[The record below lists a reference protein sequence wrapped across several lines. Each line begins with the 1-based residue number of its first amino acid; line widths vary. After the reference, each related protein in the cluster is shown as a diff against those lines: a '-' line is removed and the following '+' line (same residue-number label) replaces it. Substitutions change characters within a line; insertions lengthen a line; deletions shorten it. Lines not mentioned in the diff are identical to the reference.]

1 MIELKNIQV
10 EFSRDGASATAAVD
24 DVSLTILEGEV
35 FGIIGSS
42 GAGKSTLVRTI
53 NLLQKP
59 TSGDIVIDGASIVGQ
74 TGARL
79 RETRCGIGMIFQHF
93 NLWNAKTVYDNVA
106 FPLKCARWS
115 KQDIEERVVELL
127 EFVNL
132 EEKRDAYP
140 QTLSGGQKQR
150 VAIARA
156 LAANTRI
163 LLCDEPTSALDLETT
178 KSVLDV
184 LKRVNEQLGV
194 TIVVITHEL
203 DVVKGICDRIAVMDG
218 GRVVEQGETYEVF
231 SNPQSEML
239 RGLVRHSQNFALPS
253 GAFEQN
259 GSIIKLT
266 YAGESATEPVLFDA
280 GKLFDVRLS
289 ILHGKIE
296 YINEKPFGICTCEP
310 RRQRPNRP
318 SDRASERAGR
328 ASGGVEACRIT
339 SARFYSRWAKR
350 WERPRS
356 CAASRWSS
364 PSWLAARWAFCST
377 LPARTCS

>member
-59 TSGDIVIDGASIVGQ
+59 TSGDIVIDGAPIVGQ

-150 VAIARA
+150 VAIAGVMAMKPRCIV
-156 LAANTRI
+156 L
-163 LLCDEPTSALDLETT
+163 DEPTAMLDPNGRREVIKTVHELNRQEGITV
-178 KSVLDV
+178 VLITHYMEEVIDAD
-184 LKRVNEQLGV
+184 RV
-194 TIVVITHEL
+194 VVIDGGH
-203 DVVKGICDRIAVMDG
+203 VVMDG
-218 GRVVEQGETYEVF
+218 TPKEVF
-231 SNPQSEML
+231 SRVKELKKYSLDVPQVTELADELKEAGMD
-239 RGLVRHSQNFALPS
+239 LPY
-253 GAFEQN
+253 G
-259 GSIIKLT
+259 I
-266 YAGESATEPVLFDA
+266 
-280 GKLFDVRLS
+280 LS
-289 ILHGKIE
+289 IDELVDELVPLLK
-296 YINEKPFGICTCEP
+296 
-310 RRQRPNRP
+310 
-318 SDRASERAGR
+318 
-328 ASGGVEACRIT
+328 
-339 SARFYSRWAKR
+339 
-350 WERPRS
+350 
-356 CAASRWSS
+356 
-364 PSWLAARWAFCST
+364 
-377 LPARTCS
+377 

>member
-184 LKRVNEQLGV
+184 LKRVNQQLGV

-239 RGLVRHSQNFALPS
+239 RGLVRHLSLIHIYGIRARR
-253 GAFEQN
+253 AFPT
-259 GSIIKLT
+259 L
-266 YAGESATEPVLFDA
+266 
-280 GKLFDVRLS
+280 
-289 ILHGKIE
+289 
-296 YINEKPFGICTCEP
+296 P
-310 RRQRPNRP
+310 RRGGRRVLRMRAAQRDLQHDGQRVDGREREQRQQRQPVIG
-318 SDRASERAGR
+318 AERAQN
-328 ASGGVEACRIT
+328 
-339 SARFYSRWAKR
+339 
-350 WERPRS
+350 
-356 CAASRWSS
+356 AAYGQ
-364 PSWLAARWAFCST
+364 ADHQEQT
-377 LPARTCS
+377 LSLIHI

>member
-184 LKRVNEQLGV
+184 LKRVNQQLGV

-231 SNPQSEML
+231 SNPHFVRAS
-239 RGLVRHSQNFALPS
+239 RG
-253 GAFEQN
+253 
-259 GSIIKLT
+259 
-266 YAGESATEPVLFDA
+266 
-280 GKLFDVRLS
+280 
-289 ILHGKIE
+289 
-296 YINEKPFGICTCEP
+296 
-310 RRQRPNRP
+310 RQRPNRP

>member
-1 MIELKNIQV
+1 M
-10 EFSRDGASATAAVD
+10 
-24 DVSLTILEGEV
+24 
-35 FGIIGSS
+35 
-42 GAGKSTLVRTI
+42 
-53 NLLQKP
+53 
-59 TSGDIVIDGASIVGQ
+59 
-74 TGARL
+74 
-79 RETRCGIGMIFQHF
+79 
-93 NLWNAKTVYDNVA
+93 
-106 FPLKCARWS
+106 
-115 KQDIEERVVELL
+115 
-127 EFVNL
+127 NL

-296 YINEKPFGICTCEP
+296 YINEKPFGILYV
-310 RRQRPNRP
+310 
-318 SDRASERAGR
+318 RAEGAFMCSIALVIAIVAGGALGILLYASSTHLFINSPLLNKVLGATVNVVRSIPFLILLIFLLPLSALIVGTKIGTEAVVIPLAVAAVAFFARLSEASLAEVDKGMIEAAF
-328 ASGGVEACRIT
+328 ASGAGKLKTMFCIVLPEAHVPLVKDIT
-339 SARFYSRWAKR
+339 ITAISLLGFSAMAGLVGG
-350 WERPRS
+350 PRS
-356 CAASRWSS
+356 R
-364 PSWLAARWAFCST
+364 F
-377 LPARTCS
+377 

>member
-184 LKRVNEQLGV
+184 LKRVNQQLGV
-194 TIVVITHEL
+194 TIVVITHE
-203 DVVKGICDRIAVMDG
+203 IAVVREICNKVAVIDAAQFAEG
-218 GRVVEQGETYEVF
+218 GRTDEI
-231 SNPQSEML
+231 
-239 RGLVRHSQNFALPS
+239 FARPES
-253 GAFEQN
+253 
-259 GSIIKLT
+259 SIT
-266 YAGESATEPVLFDA
+266 
-280 GKLFDVRLS
+280 RL
-289 ILHGKIE
+289 LL
-296 YINEKPFGICTCEP
+296 
-310 RRQRPNRP
+310 
-318 SDRASERAGR
+318 
-328 ASGGVEACRIT
+328 GVEGGRKHA
-339 SARFYSRWAKR
+339 
-350 WERPRS
+350 
-356 CAASRWSS
+356 
-364 PSWLAARWAFCST
+364 
-377 LPARTCS
+377 

>member
-1 MIELKNIQV
+1 MIQIEKMNKVFHLKSGDVTALDNVTLNIG
-10 EFSRDGASATAAVD
+10 DGMIYGV
-24 DVSLTILEGEV
+24 
-35 FGIIGSS
+35 IGYS
-42 GAGKSTLVRTI
+42 GAGKSTLVRCL
-53 NLLQKP
+53 NLLETP
-59 TSGDIVIDGASIVGQ
+59 DSGTLSVGDSGVIALKDGKAYDAQGRKM
-74 TGARL
+74 TEKKLGAMR
-79 RETRCGIGMIFQHF
+79 RGIGMIFQHF

-184 LKRVNEQLGV
+184 LKRVNQQLGV

-266 YAGESATEPVLFDA
+266 YAGENATEPVLFDA

-296 YINEKPFGICTCEP
+296 YINEKPFGILYVRAEGAND
-310 RRQRPNRP
+310 QI
-318 SDRASERAGR
+318 DRATAHLRGQVEHLEVLKHAG
-328 ASGGVEACRIT
+328 
-339 SARFYSRWAKR
+339 
-350 WERPRS
+350 
-356 CAASRWSS
+356 
-364 PSWLAARWAFCST
+364 
-377 LPARTCS
+377 

>member
-1 MIELKNIQV
+1 MENKITVKQLKKSFGDLEVLKDISIEIK
-10 EFSRDGASATAAVD
+10 
-24 DVSLTILEGEV
+24 EGEV
-35 FGIIGSS
+35 VCMIGPS
-42 GAGKSTLVRTI
+42 GSGKSTFLRCLNRLEKI
-53 NLLQKP
+53 
-59 TSGDIVIDGASIVGQ
+59 TSGEVVVDGHPISDPNTNINKV
-74 TGARL
+74 
-79 RETRCGIGMIFQHF
+79 RENIGMVFQHF
-93 NLWNAKTVYDNVA
+93 NLFPHLTVRDNITLA
-106 FPLKCARWS
+106 PTQLKLMNKAEADQ
-115 KQDIEERVVELL
+115 KALELL
-127 EFVNL
+127 GRVGL
-132 EEKRDAYP
+132 SDKADVYP
-140 QTLSGGQKQR
+140 GQLSGGQKQR

-184 LKRVNEQLGV
+184 LKRVNQQLGV

-266 YAGESATEPVLFDA
+266 YAGENATEPVLFDA

-296 YINEKPFGICTCEP
+296 YINEKPFGILYVRAEGAND
-310 RRQRPNRP
+310 QI
-318 SDRASERAGR
+318 DRATAHLRGQVEHLEVLKHAG
-328 ASGGVEACRIT
+328 
-339 SARFYSRWAKR
+339 
-350 WERPRS
+350 
-356 CAASRWSS
+356 
-364 PSWLAARWAFCST
+364 
-377 LPARTCS
+377 

>member
-184 LKRVNEQLGV
+184 LKRVNQQLGV

-231 SNPQSEML
+231 S
-239 RGLVRHSQNFALPS
+239 QNFALPS

-266 YAGESATEPVLFDA
+266 YAGENATEPVLFDA

-296 YINEKPFGICTCEP
+296 YINEKPFGILYVRAEGAND
-310 RRQRPNRP
+310 QI
-318 SDRASERAGR
+318 DRATAHLRGQVEHLEVLKHAG
-328 ASGGVEACRIT
+328 
-339 SARFYSRWAKR
+339 
-350 WERPRS
+350 
-356 CAASRWSS
+356 
-364 PSWLAARWAFCST
+364 
-377 LPARTCS
+377 

>member
-1 MIELKNIQV
+1 MIELTHISKD
-10 EFSRDGASATAAVD
+10 FASGGRTVHAVQ
-24 DVSLTILEGEV
+24 DVSLSIGKGEI
-35 FGIIGSS
+35 FGIIGFS
-42 GAGKSTLVRTI
+42 GAGKSTLVRCI
-53 NLLQKP
+53 NLLERP
-59 TSGDIVIDGASIVGQ
+59 TSGKVIVDGQDMLSLSAKELRQ
-74 TGARL
+74 ARKK
-79 RETRCGIGMIFQHF
+79 IGMIFQHF

-184 LKRVNEQLGV
+184 LKRVNQQLGV

-266 YAGESATEPVLFDA
+266 YAGENATEPVLFDA

-296 YINEKPFGICTCEP
+296 YINEKPFGILYVRAEGAND
-310 RRQRPNRP
+310 QI
-318 SDRASERAGR
+318 DRATAHLRGQVEHLEVLKHAG
-328 ASGGVEACRIT
+328 
-339 SARFYSRWAKR
+339 
-350 WERPRS
+350 
-356 CAASRWSS
+356 
-364 PSWLAARWAFCST
+364 
-377 LPARTCS
+377 